1 MLRLLRLQRF
11 RGYRESRLRGLA
23 LRTIS
28 IAFKVIRQ
36 VLVEVDEVVIVVK
49 IIHLDAAFGGA
60 VDVVDAIVVVEICG
74 GAQSGRGSRLRH
86 RVDFIQNLVAGPA
99 AAGPVRSKR
108 VHLWGTI
115 LDGTGTD
122 RRGLLLGVAV
132 HARIPGAGDGT
143 ATNAASAGQRALNR
157 PKGRSEESHHGR
169 TFTRV
174 GVKLRKT

>member
-11 RGYRESRLRGLA
+11 RGYHGSRLRGLA

-60 VDVVDAIVVVEICG
+60 VDAFDAIVVVEIRG

-86 RVDFIQNLVAGPA
+86 GVDFIQDLVAGPA
-99 AAGPVRSKR
+99 TAGPVRSKR
-108 VHLWGTI
+108 VPLWGTV
-115 LDGTGTD
+115 LDGTGAD
-122 RRGLLLGVAV
+122 RGRLLLGVAV
-132 HARIPGAGDGT
+132 QARVPGAGDAT

-157 PKGRSEESHHGR
+157 PEGMREESHHGR
-169 TFTRV
+169 SFTRV
-174 GVKLRKT
+174 SVKLGKT